1 MVHIEKLGVP
11 DKYVHNGVTIND
23 DTPLVPTQQ
32 GQVAWFYMTHLG
44 GMPTPHSAL
53 TYLLEEM
60 NELIVALEQ
69 GATDEEILKEIQ
81 DVRFTLAGYE
91 VARGWNGHA
100 AFQAVVAS
108 NQGKP
113 ASVDGQKVPK
123 GDGYVAPDMRQFL
136 GGSA

>member
-1 MVHIEKLGVP
+1 M
-11 DKYVHNGVTIND
+11 
-23 DTPLVPTQQ
+23 PTQQ
-32 GQVAWFYMTHLG
+32 GQVAWFFLTHFDT
-44 GMPTPHSAL
+44 MPSAHL
-53 TYLLEEM
+53 TKTVLLEEL

-136 GGSA
+136 GGDA